1 MSKEA
6 EDIIPSNPP
15 TDPAQAF
22 REARRLIAE
31 ALTEIKALR
40 ESAELH
46 VKNTQDL
53 NTTVEL
59 SAKDI
64 AELKREWEADHAE
77 HVTTRNALKR
87 SVLQFF
93 TNIGWIERK

>member
-1 MSKEA
+1 MANEK
-6 EDIIPSNPP
+6 EDIIPSDPP